1 MPVVDRNTRGSGCR
15 KSGYWVSA
23 LCFGLAGL
31 LDVAVRAQD
40 AAPAA
45 PAQDPPAAAAPA
57 APAPAPAPA
66 PIGAPFAATADE
78 QLAGQIALASAE
90 DRLKAEIE
98 AGERAVADAAG
109 NIYSAVLG
117 GKTVRKYDR

>member
-57 APAPAPAPA
+57 APAPAPAAAPA
-66 PIGAPFAATADE
+66 
-78 QLAGQIALASAE
+78 
-90 DRLKAEIE
+90 
-98 AGERAVADAAG
+98 AVDACQQR
-109 NIYSAVLG
+109 ILQQQQQDL
-117 GKTVRKYDR
+117 RILLEHLIH